1 MSFFAVQGWLCE
13 SLWDLIVIKNV
24 ANGTEVCAVG
34 TLLYAA
40 QQVYLFFTSSGKHQ
54 CD

>member
-1 MSFFAVQGWLCE
+1 MSFVAVQGWLCE
-13 SLWDLIVIKNV
+13 SYWDWIVIKNV
-24 ANGTEVCAVG
+24 AKGTAVCAVG

-40 QQVYLFFTSSGKHQ
+40 QQVCLFFTSSGKHQ